1 MVVDFS
7 NASTSSPMA
16 PCAKGGSLIVGQVS
30 PPSSSRGIL
39 FVNKLTTTIVNTLM
53 ANRIFAVRK
62 GIKISLLL
70 RLKQRLTPNMLR
82 LLGSIGRIRVSYG
95 WFMVSKGSQLTLVH
109 LSDPRNR
116 CAETCLY
123 CPCSLCS
130 GGMEDTS
137 LHPLLKMGPPFFVI
151 MAKAITF
158 VLRYCDTLDKGPR
171 IELITTNALPTE
183 LPGGYCWAHLMCSP

>member
-1 MVVDFS
+1 MVVNFS

-30 PPSSSRGIL
+30 PPSSSRGIS

-62 GIKISLLL
+62 GIKTSLLL
-70 RLKQRLTPNMLR
+70 RLKQRLTPNMLC

-109 LSDPRNR
+109 LSDPRNH
-116 CAETCLY
+116 CADTRA
-123 CPCSLCS
+123 CSLCS
-130 GGMEDTS
+130 EGMEDTS
-137 LHPLLKMGPPFFVI
+137 LHPLLEMGQPF
-151 MAKAITF
+151 
-158 VLRYCDTLDKGPR
+158 LCDYGKGDNICTLF
-171 IELITTNALPTE
+171 L
-183 LPGGYCWAHLMCSP
+183 

>member
-1 MVVDFS
+1 MVVNFS

-30 PPSSSRGIL
+30 PPSSSRGTL

-62 GIKISLLL
+62 GIKTSLLL
-70 RLKQRLTPNMLR
+70 RLKQRRTPNMSC

-109 LSDPRNR
+109 LSDPRNP
-116 CAETCLY
+116 CAETRPY

-137 LHPLLKMGPPFFVI
+137 LHPLLEMGPPF
-151 MAKAITF
+151 
-158 VLRYCDTLDKGPR
+158 LR
-171 IELITTNALPTE
+171 EL
-183 LPGGYCWAHLMCSP
+183 WQRR